1 MANEPT
7 KTGSASLITR
17 EAQVNPIV
25 TCQLTPTRLAIIKNN
40 HREPVLAR
48 MWRLG
53 TLCLGGGNVQG
64 YHRHGKHKS
73 DLSKIKY
80 GITIQF
86 SDSTSGFISEKE
98 GKQELEQVSA
108 LCAHGSALHNS
119 KGWKRHLCP
128 SMDEIHLYEVPGGV
142 TFVESR
148 WWLGFPGASVV
159 KNLSANAGDTGSIP
173 GWGSSPGEGNGNPL
187 QCSSL
192 ENAMD
197 RGAWQAM
204 VHGVIKSWTRLSD

>member
-98 GKQELEQVSA
+98 GKQELEQVERGFWMSQQQLPNPLGKDVSGRFSA
-108 LCAHGSALHNS
+108 LSTMP
-119 KGWKRHLCP
+119 WPQELC
-128 SMDEIHLYEVPGGV
+128 EQVFIFL
-142 TFVESR
+142 
-148 WWLGFPGASVV
+148 L
-159 KNLSANAGDTGSIP
+159 I
-173 GWGSSPGEGNGNPL
+173 
-187 QCSSL
+187 
-192 ENAMD
+192 
-197 RGAWQAM
+197 
-204 VHGVIKSWTRLSD
+204 

>member
-119 KGWKRHLCP
+119 KGWKRHPCP

-148 WWLGFPGASVV
+148 WWLGVDCSGAVGIQDLERSQGDEHSGCSAAQQSV
-159 KNLSANAGDTGSIP
+159 DTHTHA
-173 GWGSSPGEGNGNPL
+173 L
-187 QCSSL
+187 RCC
-192 ENAMD
+192 
-197 RGAWQAM
+197 
-204 VHGVIKSWTRLSD
+204 